1 MGRDI
6 QLHDGPGH
14 RGERMG
20 ATAVDVGAVLATAG
34 VALAAQPGPSWFRVH
49 AFRVLIKGLGRCSL
63 GLDRVIGH
71 PQTVA
76 TLAANLV
83 YGPPLF

>member
-1 MGRDI
+1 MGRDV

-14 RGERMG
+14 RSEGMG

-34 VALAAQPGPSWFRVH
+34 VALAAQPGATRLRDHP
-49 AFRVLIKGLGRCSL
+49 FRVLIKRLGRCSL

-71 PQTVA
+71 LQTVA